1 MWNLK
6 YDTNKFIY
14 KTKKLRH
21 REQIYDYQRESER
34 RDKLGVW
41 D

>member
-1 MWNLK
+1 MIQINLVIK
-6 YDTNKFIY
+6 QK
-14 KTKKLRH
+14 KTHRH